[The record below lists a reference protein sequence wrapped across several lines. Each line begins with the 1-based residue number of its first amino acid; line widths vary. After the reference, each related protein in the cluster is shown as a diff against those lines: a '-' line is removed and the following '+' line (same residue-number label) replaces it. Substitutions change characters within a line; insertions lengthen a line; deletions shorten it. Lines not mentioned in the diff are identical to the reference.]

1 MKSLRFLATAFAFVL
16 LGAGCAPAPSSP
28 ATSTPTPKSDTS
40 AKPSEPALPAGMYK
54 SVKGKTD
61 AIRNIQLVPTGDT
74 VTSPLII
81 AGEARLWYF
90 EGTFPV
96 KLVDQK
102 GMALVESYASADGDW
117 MTEEWVP
124 FTAELV
130 FAPPAPGTTGKLI
143 LAKDNPSGLPENDD
157 RVEIPVKF

>member
-1 MKSLRFLATAFAFVL
+1 MKHLRSVIPMLAIAL

-28 ATSTPTPKSDTS
+28 ASPTPTPKSDTS
-40 AKPSEPALPAGMYK
+40 AKPSEPALPAGTYK

-61 AIRNIQLVPTGDT
+61 AIRNIQLVPTGET

-81 AGEARLWYF
+81 SGEARLWYF

-96 KLVDQK
+96 RLVDQK
-102 GMALVESYASADGDW
+102 GMALVESYASADGGW

-130 FAPPAPGTTGKLI
+130 FVPPAPGTMGKLI
-143 LAKDNPSGLPENDD
+143 LMKDNPSGLPENDD